1 MIKLFLAITMVGL
14 LIPIAPGGNPEHAAP
29 KRSITVPKP
38 DDPGSGLPPG
48 AIQTQTTFATIKIT
62 IDPLGKP
69 LGAYQFQ
76 LTSPDASFKVLGV
89 EGGGHPAFDH
99 GRPPYFDPVVREAG
113 ADRLILA
120 EYALPRLD
128 AEQLPSE
135 PVLIA
140 RVAVLF
146 DQPIDAD
153 EPPAINLLLT
163 TAGDADG
170 NKIQANLSHTLQIPE
185 RPE

>member
-1 MIKLFLAITMVGL
+1 MIKTLLAITILSTLMGVSTL
-14 LIPIAPGGNPEHAAP
+14 N
-29 KRSITVPKP
+29 R
-38 DDPGSGLPPG
+38 PPLREVVQQP
-48 AIQTQTTFATIKIT
+48 AESHTTFATIDIT
-62 IDPLGKP
+62 IDPLDKP
-69 LGAYQFQ
+69 LGAYQFE

-120 EYALPRLD
+120 EYALPQFD
-128 AEQLPSE
+128 AEELPDA

-140 RVAVLF
+140 KVAVLF
-146 DQPIDAD
+146 ERPIDAN
-153 EPPAINLLLT
+153 EPPTIELTLT

-170 NKIQANLSHTLQIPE
+170 NKIQANLGHTLQIPE
-185 RPE
+185 RSE